1 MIGDKKVQEMM
12 VDIFEMPHIPYWFT
26 IKQAIRLIRKSYP
39 DAKSYPYSMMILVFD
54 EKYHLLGSVSIQE
67 ILRGLEPKL
76 LNPATLAEAIKT
88 DPLKDD
94 GQNDSQ
100 DDAPLA
106 STSWETLFD
115 VKGKEVLQHPVSEI
129 MTPINTF
136 VNHDDP
142 ITKAAY
148 MMFCHNTTILPV
160 LEGKKKLL
168 GIIRMADIFYTIAN
182 AI

>member
-1 MIGDKKVQEMM
+1 MIGDKKVQDMM

-26 IKQAIRLIRKSYP
+26 IKQALRLLRKSYP
-39 DAKSYPYSMMILVFD
+39 DVKIYPYSMMVLVFD

-67 ILRGLEPKL
+67 ILRGLEPEL
-76 LNPATLAEAIKT
+76 LSPAMLAGAF
-88 DPLKDD
+88 KDD
-94 GQNDSQ
+94 GQ
-100 DDAPLA
+100 LA
-106 STSWETLFD
+106 STHWEVLFD

-129 MTPINTF
+129 MTPISTF

-142 ITKAAY
+142 VTKAAY
-148 MMFCHNTTILPV
+148 MMFCHNTPILPV

-168 GIIRMADIFYTIAN
+168 GIIRMADIFHGIAA

>member
-1 MIGDKKVQEMM
+1 MIGDKKVQDMM

-39 DAKSYPYSMMILVFD
+39 DVKSYPYSMMILVFD
-54 EKYHLLGSVSIQE
+54 EKYHLLGSVSINE
-67 ILRGLEPKL
+67 ILKGLEPEL
-76 LNPATLAEAIKT
+76 LSSCALAASDTPEGQLATV
-88 DPLKDD
+88 P
-94 GQNDSQ
+94 
-100 DDAPLA
+100 
-106 STSWETLFD
+106 WETLFD
-115 VKGKEVLQHPVSEI
+115 VKGKELLQHPVSEI

-142 ITKAAY
+142 VTRAAY
-148 MMFCHNTTILPV
+148 MMFCHSTTILPV

-168 GIIRMADIFYTIAN
+168 GIIRLADIFCAIAQ

>member
-39 DAKSYPYSMMILVFD
+39 DVKSYPYSMMILVFD
-54 EKYHLLGSVSIQE
+54 AQYNLLGSVSIQE
-67 ILRGLEPKL
+67 ILRGLELEL
-76 LNPATLAEAIKT
+76 LSPAALAGAFKG
-88 DPLKDD
+88 D
-94 GQNDSQ
+94 GQ
-100 DDAPLA
+100 LA
-106 STSWETLFD
+106 STHWETLFD
-115 VKGKEVLQHPVSEI
+115 VKGKEALQNPVSEI
-129 MTPINTF
+129 MTPIDTF

-148 MMFCHNTTILPV
+148 MMFCHNTTLLPV

-168 GIIRMADIFYTIAN
+168 GIIRMADIFNCIAGS
-182 AI
+182 I